1 MKITHKLGLSIVLM
15 GVLHNVH
22 AHDEVSE
29 PSIGQQI
36 DTAITAVEEF
46 SSDNKESA
54 IEKVDSALSRLDKHI
69 QVLEEKIQSKWQDM
83 DINARNEAQKS
94 LDILHKNRKQ
104 VANWMTELKA
114 SSSDTFREIKS
125 SVSGAFSALQDS
137 WKKTEESTASQ
148 NDEAAAKIVTI

>member
-36 DTAITAVEEF
+36 DTAITAVKEF

-54 IEKVDSALSRLDKHI
+54 IEKVDNCFI
-69 QVLEEKIQSKWQDM
+69 
-83 DINARNEAQKS
+83 S
-94 LDILHKNRKQ
+94 LR
-104 VANWMTELKA
+104 
-114 SSSDTFREIKS
+114 
-125 SVSGAFSALQDS
+125 
-137 WKKTEESTASQ
+137 
-148 NDEAAAKIVTI
+148 

>member
-1 MKITHKLGLSIVLM
+1 MNITHKLGLSIVLM
-15 GVLHNVH
+15 GLLHNVN
-22 AHDEVSE
+22 AQTEPVE

-36 DTAITAVEEF
+36 DSAISAVKEF
-46 SSDNKESA
+46 SSENKESA
-54 IEKVDSALSRLDKHI
+54 IEKVDSALSRLDKRI

-114 SSSDTFREIKS
+114 SSSDTFKDLKN

-137 WKKTEESTASQ
+137 WKKTEEDTAPH
-148 NDEAAAKIVTI
+148 NDEPTAKIITI